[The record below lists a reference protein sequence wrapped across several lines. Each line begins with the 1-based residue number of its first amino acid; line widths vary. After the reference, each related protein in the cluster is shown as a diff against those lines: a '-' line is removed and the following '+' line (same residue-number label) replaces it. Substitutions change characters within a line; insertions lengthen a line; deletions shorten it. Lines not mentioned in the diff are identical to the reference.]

1 LSAEILDFEF
11 KVSLQSQH
19 PKPWCNLE
27 KTAVSGHG
35 CVLNHVMRVT
45 RKTLGDHLVVFG
57 KLTLDQGGQDECNLN
72 TPSLT
77 TRDYCYC
84 ILYNSII

>member
-1 LSAEILDFEF
+1 MSAEIPDFEF

-19 PKPWCNLE
+19 PTPWCNLE
-27 KTAVSGHG
+27 KTAAYGHG
-35 CVLNHVMRVT
+35 VLNHVMRGT

-57 KLTLDQGGQDECNLN
+57 KLTLDQGGQNECNLN
-72 TPSLT
+72 TLSLT
-77 TRDYCYC
+77 PRDYCYC